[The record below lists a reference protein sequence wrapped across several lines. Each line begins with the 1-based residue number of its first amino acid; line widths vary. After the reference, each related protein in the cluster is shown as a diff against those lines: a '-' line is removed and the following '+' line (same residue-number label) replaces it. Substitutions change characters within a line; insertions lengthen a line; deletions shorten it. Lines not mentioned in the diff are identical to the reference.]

1 MLHRNEVTSVDL
13 FCYEREV
20 TIQTS
25 LRMHDYG
32 STSYVVVPMTFK
44 PGVENKFTLRA
55 FSPEGQPAVELRP
68 CYDRD

>member
-1 MLHRNEVTSVDL
+1 MLHRNEVTSVDK
-13 FCYEREV
+13 FSYEREV

>member
-1 MLHRNEVTSVDL
+1 MLHRNKVTSVDK
-13 FCYEREV
+13 FSNAREA

-44 PGVENKFTLRA
+44 PGIENKFTLRA

-68 CYDRD
+68 CYDGD

>member
-1 MLHRNEVTSVDL
+1 MLHRNKVTSVDK
-13 FCYEREV
+13 FSNAREA

-68 CYDRD
+68 CYDGD

>member
-1 MLHRNEVTSVDL
+1 MLHRNKVTSVDK
-13 FCYEREV
+13 FSYEREV

-25 LRMHDYG
+25 LRMQDYG

-68 CYDRD
+68 CDDGD

>member
-1 MLHRNEVTSVDL
+1 MLHRNKVTSVE
-13 FCYEREV
+13 FSYAREV
-20 TIQTS
+20 TMQTS

-32 STSYVVVPMTFK
+32 SSSYVVVPMTFK

-68 CYDRD
+68 R

>member
-1 MLHRNEVTSVDL
+1 MLYRNKVTSVE
-13 FCYEREV
+13 FSYAREV
-20 TIQTS
+20 TMQTS

-32 STSYVVVPMTFK
+32 SSSYVVVPMTFN

-68 CYDRD
+68 C

>member
-1 MLHRNEVTSVDL
+1 MLHRNEVTSVDK
-13 FCYEREV
+13 FSYEREV

-68 CYDRD
+68 CYDGD

>member
-1 MLHRNEVTSVDL
+1 MLHRNKVTSVDK
-13 FCYEREV
+13 FSNAREA

-44 PGVENKFTLRA
+44 PGIENKFTLRA

-68 CYDRD
+68 CYEGD

>member
-1 MLHRNEVTSVDL
+1 MMHRNEVTSVDT
-13 FCYEREV
+13 FSYAREV

-25 LRMHDYG
+25 LRMHDDG

-68 CYDRD
+68 C

>member
-1 MLHRNEVTSVDL
+1 MLHRNKVTSVDK
-13 FCYEREV
+13 FRNAREA

-68 CYDRD
+68 CYDGD

>member
-1 MLHRNEVTSVDL
+1 MLHRNEVTSVDK
-13 FCYEREV
+13 FSYEREV

-44 PGVENKFTLRA
+44 PGIENKFTLRA

-68 CYDRD
+68 CYDGD

>member
-1 MLHRNEVTSVDL
+1 MLHRNVVTSVDK
-13 FCYEREV
+13 FSYEREV

-44 PGVENKFTLRA
+44 PGIENKFTLRA

-68 CYDRD
+68 CYDGD

>member
-1 MLHRNEVTSVDL
+1 MMHRNEVTSVDK
-13 FCYEREV
+13 FSYAREV

-25 LRMHDYG
+25 LRMHDYC
-32 STSYVVVPMTFK
+32 STSYVVVPMTFN

-68 CYDRD
+68 C

>member
-1 MLHRNEVTSVDL
+1 MLHRNKVTSVDQ
-13 FCYEREV
+13 FSYAREV
-20 TIQTS
+20 TMQTS

-32 STSYVVVPMTFK
+32 SSSYVVVPMTFY

-68 CYDRD
+68 C